1 MAYRYDIYL
10 TVAGRVM
17 VMAPGGCHKSVS
29 RTLGVPSRLCLR
41 SCCRVRV
48 RVAFQPSA
56 VAICGAAGMLSGAA
70 VVLTV
75 QR

>member
-1 MAYRYDIYL
+1 MVYRYIYL

-17 VMAPGGCHKSVS
+17 VVAPGGCHKSVP

-48 RVAFQPSA
+48 AFQPSA
-56 VAICGAAGMLSGAA
+56 AAICGAAGMLNGDA

>member
-10 TVAGRVM
+10 TVAGSV

-41 SCCRVRV
+41 SCCHVRV
-48 RVAFQPSA
+48 GFQPSA
-56 VAICGAAGMLSGAA
+56 VAICGATGMLNRAPI
-70 VVLTV
+70 VLV
-75 QR
+75 